1 MNLKLSKSFRSPKV
15 DEVLHYGG
23 VISDVEHQN
32 SKMIEIGHM
41 IKLNKTKIKANL
53 YKSKIDNL
61 IYYDSNAFVNK
72 NYGETTHQGFDKT
85 VTTTDNF
92 IYNLNVSNV
101 TSEFDTGSNK
111 GKQLPMVANWKSEA
125 SVKYNY
131 NKYLNFS
138 FANQFVG
145 SRYQIGDESN
155 TNQKSKSYN
164 IHNAAMNYKLNDLD
178 ISFKVNNIFD
188 KKHYHYETS
197 GGVYPLSQRN
207 MSLKFK
213 YLFFFFIFEGK
224 LLKIYKY
231 FLVFS

>member
-1 MNLKLSKSFRSPKV
+1 M
-15 DEVLHYGG
+15 
-23 VISDVEHQN
+23 
-32 SKMIEIGHM
+32 
-41 IKLNKTKIKANL
+41 
-53 YKSKIDNL
+53 DNL
-61 IYYDSNAFVNK
+61 IYYDSSAFVNK
-72 NYGETTHQGFDKT
+72 NYGETTHQGFDVKT

-101 TSEFDTGSNK
+101 NSEFDTGSNK

-125 SVKYNY
+125 SVIYNY
-131 NKYLNFS
+131 DKYLNFS

-145 SRYQIGDESN
+145 SRYRIGDESN
-155 TNQKSKSYN
+155 TSQKSKSYN

-178 ISFKVNNIFD
+178 ISLKVNNIFD

-213 YLFFFFIFEGK
+213 YLF
-224 LLKIYKY
+224 
-231 FLVFS
+231 